1 MNGLKKSGTFTQ
13 WKIAQSLKNGIMKLT
28 GKWMVVENILSETA
42 QTQRD
47 KYGRHS
53 PISGCYLQV
62 IVK

>member
-1 MNGLKKSGTFTQ
+1 MNGFKKSGTFTQ
-13 WKIAQSLKNGIMKLT
+13 WNIAQSLINGIMKLT

-53 PISGCYLQV
+53 GC
-62 IVK
+62 